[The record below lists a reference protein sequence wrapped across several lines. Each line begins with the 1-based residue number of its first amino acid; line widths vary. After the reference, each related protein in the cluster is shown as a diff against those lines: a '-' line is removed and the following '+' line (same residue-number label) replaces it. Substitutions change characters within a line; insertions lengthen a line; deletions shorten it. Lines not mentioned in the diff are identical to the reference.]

1 MHTKTQTD
9 TVTENLKEGIGVFN
23 PFGGGGVHIQPR

>member
-23 PFGGGGVHIQPR
+23 PFGGGLSTYST